1 MNKFIIKVL
10 IFLVVLL
17 CYFGINTAVNLI
29 IISNLK
35 PDIKRSETLIIGD
48 SHPQKALNPELFA
61 NTQNISQTAE
71 PYLITYWKLK
81 SLLDIVDPDTVI
93 VGFAP
98 HNISAFND
106 LKFSKRSTASEM
118 FKRSYP
124 IQNFKLVKSI
134 EIDYSEYYRVLW
146 KQLCFFPKTDHF
158 NYIGSYENRNLSK
171 ITDTKHTINK
181 HYYAKNEFLGISETA
196 IAYLD
201 SMVNLCKSKGIT
213 PILVSSPVHNSYY
226 SLIPKPI
233 NE

>member
-1 MNKFIIKVL
+1 V
-10 IFLVVLL
+10 
-17 CYFGINTAVNLI
+17 
-29 IISNLK
+29 
-35 PDIKRSETLIIGD
+35 
-48 SHPQKALNPELFA
+48 
-61 NTQNISQTAE
+61 
-71 PYLITYWKLK
+71 
-81 SLLDIVDPDTVI
+81 DIVDPDTVM

-106 LKFSKRSTASEM
+106 LKFSERVTASEM

-124 IQNFKLVKSI
+124 IENFKLIKSI
-134 EIDYSEYYRVLW
+134 DINYSEYYRVLW

-233 NE
+233 NERFEIEKRRLEAEGILVIDKTSDFYPDSLYLNADHLNEKGASRFSKEIRKIISTNAQSII